1 MDFLIDPYRLV
12 PPAAGCNIGY
22 ATNYLDYDQD
32 PNTGIFSGSGV
43 QPTSAQ
49 ILASNSYA
57 KRTTFLAEVAT
68 RGMIFSEAN
77 FESQATRAPG
87 VTTPISCTATGG
99 FTQTFTATSRRYT
112 NISATSHTASSVAVI
127 SGVAAGRF
135 NVIPTNATV
144 PAARW
149 LEFGGNC
156 ARIVLDAPVIGIG
169 FFMVDAADDFGGG
182 ANYSPYTLVLTT
194 SAGEVSYTPVNPSS
208 SFGFW
213 AVIMATGVTI
223 SAFEVRW
230 SDFGGDP
237 DDTDYLGID
246 GLILAKCP

>member
-12 PPAAGCNIGY
+12 PPAAGCNVGY
-22 ATNYLDYDQD
+22 ALNYLDYAQD

-57 KRTTFLAEVAT
+57 KRTEFLAEVAA
-68 RGMIFSEAN
+68 RSMVYAEAN
-77 FESQATRAPG
+77 FESQATVAPG
-87 VTTPISCTATGG
+87 STAAVVGTATGA
-99 FTQTFTATSRRYT
+99 FTETFTATSRRYT
-112 NISATSHTASSVAVI
+112 NISATSHSASSMAVI
-127 SGVAAGRF
+127 SGIAAGRF

-156 ARIVLDAPVIGIG
+156 ARIVLTNPVIGIG

-213 AVIMATGVTI
+213 AAIMATGVTI